1 MSDVISVRRRKQVV
15 REFNYFTDSSIHN
28 VNSELICKTRVV
40 SLEIPKL
47 GAVIAKAEPPRA
59 GTLSPAGP
67 HDNNKDQFD
76 FCSKMKK

>member
-1 MSDVISVRRRKQVV
+1 MPHALPLGLTVAKMSSAKTLV
-15 REFNYFTDSSIHN
+15 REALTPH
-28 VNSELICKTRVV
+28 VC
-40 SLEIPKL
+40 
-47 GAVIAKAEPPRA
+47 AVIAKAEPPRA